1 MKHKIDALDTANFV
15 CKYTLIEGDVLGDK
29 LESVV
34 YEVEYVASGSGSVC
48 KMTSHYNTKG
58 DINLKDEDI
67 KAGKDKA
74 IGMYRVVEEYLLAN
88 PDVYA

>member
-1 MKHKIDALDTANFV
+1 
-15 CKYTLIEGDVLGDK
+15 
-29 LESVV
+29 
-34 YEVEYVASGSGSVC
+34 
-48 KMTSHYNTKG
+48 MTSHYNTKG

-74 IGMYRVVEEYLLAN
+74 IGMHRVVEEYLLAN